1 MIRSAGLLAAVLA
14 FSSPLLGQQ
23 NSTGQP
29 SRPPSTSRMTPD
41 ASENRTDPSAQ
52 ELVKLTARSDLVLV
66 PVVVTDESGKHVS
79 GLQKG
84 AFRIEEDG
92 KVRTVS
98 IFEEIRTE
106 NPASRANASASE
118 GNSNF
123 LLGDDH
129 AWRITIVVLDM
140 INSPWVRQR
149 EAKRQLTDYLLRS
162 VLRDQRMA
170 LFALTSQGIRQLHPF
185 TRDTKV
191 LIDALQKLKLSLSAQ
206 ESTFAPDS
214 LTPDPVE
221 QEQASDE
228 EQLLSDTLTE
238 QDVALS
244 ANCQRIATRETL
256 LAMNQLA
263 RAFQALAGR
272 RTLLWASA
280 GFPFIVDGSESF
292 ARMGGELD
300 RTSPR

>member
-1 MIRSAGLLAAVLA
+1 MFPVFDELLRTRADPMIRSAGLLAAVLA

-66 PVVVTDESGKHVS
+66 PDESGKHVS

-221 QEQASDE
+221 QEQ
-228 EQLLSDTLTE
+228 
-238 QDVALS
+238 DVALS